1 MKLKGRFMYVRVSP
15 FVNENDK
22 IDQYIKEAVDIKFSD
37 VKSKS
42 KVYTLSG
49 HDRHQFVRYLA
60 YYKRAKTNMSLYSE
74 ELLDI
79 GAGVDGGEVK
89 MFNIDMD
96 FFYKKE
102 DKNIM
107 SLMKVGLS
115 KKVFVGD
122 NEWVEMKSLIND
134 SLTTYSSFFE
144 TI

>member
-1 MKLKGRFMYVRVSP
+1 
-15 FVNENDK
+15 
-22 IDQYIKEAVDIKFSD
+22 
-37 VKSKS
+37 
-42 KVYTLSG
+42 
-49 HDRHQFVRYLA
+49 
-60 YYKRAKTNMSLYSE
+60 MSLYSE

-79 GAGVDGGEVK
+79 GVGVDGGEVK

-122 NEWVEMKSLIND
+122 NEWIEMKSLIND

-144 TI
+144 TT